1 MAKKPG
7 NDPALSEGIV
17 ETDPVTVEVDEEN
30 FDPSH
35 LSADGASPEVLLE
48 EPEWEESS
56 SGDHALATI
65 DSLQRYMA
73 DIRRFE
79 RLSAEEEREL
89 AIRYQREGDIGAAR
103 RLVTG
108 NLRLVVK
115 VALEYRNSI
124 MNTLDLIQEGNV
136 GLLHALKKF
145 DPERNVRF
153 GTYATWWIK
162 AYILRFIL
170 NNWSQVKFATSND
183 RRRVFFNLN
192 KEKQRLEAQG
202 ITVGPKQLAET
213 LNVSEEDIR
222 DIEPMVSGGD
232 LSLDQPISED
242 GQVTAMERL
251 VSPDPLP
258 DEIVGE
264 DEFQRTLREKMMSFA
279 RTLKP
284 REKILF
290 ERRLI
295 AEEPARL
302 QELGLE
308 FGVTREAVRLMEKK
322 IVGQLREYLER
333 ELQDVRGFA
342 VARPSR

>member
-17 ETDPVTVEVDEEN
+17 ETDPVTVEVDVEN

-89 AIRYQREGDIGAAR
+89 TIRYQREGDIGAAR

>member
-1 MAKKPG
+1 MAKKSV
-7 NDPALSEGIV
+7 NDRGLPEDVA
-17 ETDPVTVEVDEEN
+17 EVDIVPAGDEPEY
-30 FDPSH
+30 FAPSR
-35 LSADGASPEVLLE
+35 LLMDGSTPEATLEGPGWMESDGADST
-48 EPEWEESS
+48 
-56 SGDHALATI
+56 LAPI

-79 RLSAEEEREL
+79 RLSAEEEKEL
-89 AIRYQREGDIGAAR
+89 AIRYQHNGDIRAAK

-115 VALEYRNSI
+115 VAMGYRNSI
-124 MNTLDLIQEGNV
+124 MNTLDLIQEGNI

-153 GTYATWWIK
+153 GTYAVWWIK

-170 NNWSQVKFATSND
+170 NNWSQVKFATSNA
-183 RRRVFFNLN
+183 RRRIFFNLN

-202 ITVGPKQLAET
+202 ITAGPKQLAES
-213 LNVSEEDIR
+213 LNVSEEDVR
-222 DIEPMVSGGD
+222 DIEPMISGGD
-232 LSLDQPISED
+232 FSLDQPVSEED
-242 GQVTAMERL
+242 GITAMDRL
-251 VSPDPLP
+251 VSPDPLA
-258 DEIVGE
+258 DEIAGE
-264 DEFQRTLREKMMSFA
+264 DEFQQALREKMLAFA

-284 REKILF
+284 REKVLF
-290 ERRLI
+290 KRRLI

-322 IVGQLREYLER
+322 IVGRLREYLEK
-333 ELQDVRGFA
+333 EMKDVRGFA
-342 VARPSR
+342 VAGPSR

>member
-1 MAKKPG
+1 MAKKSAKDPG
-7 NDPALSEGIV
+7 LPEDVAEVESVPA
-17 ETDPVTVEVDEEN
+17 DDEPEH

-35 LSADGASPEVLLE
+35 LLMDGSTSEAILEDPGWMESDGTDSALE
-48 EPEWEESS
+48 P
-56 SGDHALATI
+56 I

-73 DIRRFE
+73 DIRRYE
-79 RLSAEEEREL
+79 RLSADEEREL
-89 AIRYQREGDIGAAR
+89 AIRYRHDGDMRAAK

-115 VALEYRNSI
+115 VAMEYRNSI
-124 MNTLDLIQEGNV
+124 MNTLDLIQEGNI

-153 GTYATWWIK
+153 GTYAVWWIK

-183 RRRVFFNLN
+183 RRRIFFNLN

-202 ITVGPKQLAET
+202 ITVGPKQLAES

-222 DIEPMVSGGD
+222 DIEPMIGGGD
-232 LSLDQPISED
+232 FSLDQPVSEE
-242 GQVTAMERL
+242 GGITAMDRL
-251 VSPDPLP
+251 VSPGPLP

-264 DEFQRTLREKMMSFA
+264 DEFQRALREKMMTFA
-279 RTLKP
+279 ETLKP
-284 REKILF
+284 REKVLF

-302 QELGLE
+302 RELGIE

-322 IVGQLREYLER
+322 IVGLLREYLER
-333 ELQDVRGFA
+333 EMKDVRGFA
-342 VARPSR
+342 VAGPSR